1 MPPTNHTKP
10 QKDRSTTPN
19 DITPPTKVA
28 VIGGAGRIGSWFT
41 EHFTSKGFPTVIAD
55 TRIDEAQK
63 LADATGAEL
72 ARSNNDAVEGADAV
86 LVCVPIKKTGKV
98 ISEITPRM
106 KKGALLAEL
115 TSVKATT
122 LEHLRA
128 AAQTGV
134 KPLSIHPLFGPAA
147 DRLKGKTIVV
157 IPVLDGDKEANSA
170 KRLFDEAKIIVVGP
184 EEHDRAMASVLSLT
198 YFMNMAFAGI
208 LGEEDLLRTKKL
220 SGTTF
225 IVQLAVTESII
236 GEDPGLVSSLLSENP
251 HTREYLD
258 RYISEAERIRTLLRD
273 DPQGLQKLH
282 GSLARSMS
290 RDPDFRHSDE
300 RRYRAFQALSS
311 HRLSMQ

>member
-1 MPPTNHTKP
+1 MPPTDDTKP
-10 QKDRSTTPN
+10 QKDRSTASN
-19 DITPPTKVA
+19 DGTPPMKVA
-28 VIGGAGRIGSWFT
+28 VIGGAGHIGSWFT
-41 EHFTSKGFPTVIAD
+41 EHFTSKGLPTVIAD
-55 TRIDEAQK
+55 TRMDEARAI
-63 LADATGAEL
+63 ADATGAEL
-72 ARSNNDAVEGADAV
+72 AHSNLEAVEGVDAV
-86 LVCVPIKKTGKV
+86 LVCVPIKKTGEV

-106 KKGALLAEL
+106 KKGALLADL

-147 DRLKGKTIVV
+147 DGLKGKTILVV
-157 IPVLDGDKEANSA
+157 PVMDGEEEATSA
-170 KRLFDEAKIIVVGP
+170 KQLFGEAEIIVVGP

-225 IVQLAVTESII
+225 TVQLVVTESII

-251 HTREYLD
+251 YTQEYLD
-258 RYISEAERIRTLLRD
+258 RYISEAEHIRTLLKD

-282 GSLARSMS
+282 GSLAKSMS
-290 RDPDFRHSDE
+290 RDPDFRHADE
-300 RRYRAFQALSS
+300 RRYRAFKALNS
-311 HRLSMQ
+311 HG